1 MRNLIVFAS
10 HEGQTEQIA
19 ERIHRRLLEHSMP
32 SDVLDVVQHSATE
45 IQVEAYDAVLIGS
58 PMHFGRHDPR
68 IRFFIE
74 HNLAFLREVPTT
86 FFSVSLASAS
96 KKRKERAEAER
107 LANEF
112 LQSTQWTPPVMD
124 CFAGA
129 LKYSKYGWLK
139 RQIMHRIAQRSGEE
153 TSFEQDYE
161 YTDWERVDD
170 FADRFATLVRACK
183 RSPELRPRFSETRL
197 STREYSLRRGR
208 SKRRTANLY
217 HVVANG
223 GRLNGWVP
231 HTGAFRCMKSPL
243 IGRMCAK
250 RSRTKLGLARTSRK
264 RSQGDLL
271 LGVKQQTNKPH
282 PKLAASQRNGMPI
295 WCRTNR

>member
-19 ERIHRRLLEHSMP
+19 ERIHQRLRDHSMP
-32 SDVLDVVQHSATE
+32 SDVLDVVHHTATE
-45 IQVEAYDAVLIGS
+45 IQVEAYDAVLVGS

-74 HNLAFLREVPTT
+74 HNLGLLNEIPTA

-96 KKRKERAEAER
+96 KKRKDRAEAER

-112 LQSTQWTPPVMD
+112 LQSTNWSPPVMD

-139 RQIMHRIAQRSGEE
+139 RQIMHRIAQRSGAE
-153 TSFEQDYE
+153 TDVDQDYD
-161 YTDWERVDD
+161 YTDWERVDE
-170 FADRFATLVRACK
+170 FADRFATLVRACRRPPDP
-183 RSPELRPRFSETRL
+183 RSCFSEFRAPV
-197 STREYSLRRGR
+197 REYSLRGR
-208 SKRRTANLY
+208 RARRRTANLY

-223 GRLNGWVP
+223 GRLHGWLP
-231 HTGAFRCMKSPL
+231 RGGMFQCMKSPL
-243 IGRMCAK
+243 ISRMSAKKAASKVILSRATRRLSQGEPFVPRKQRVGRSLPNVMGK
-250 RSRTKLGLARTSRK
+250 QRSRLTMGARSR
-264 RSQGDLL
+264 
-271 LGVKQQTNKPH
+271 
-282 PKLAASQRNGMPI
+282 
-295 WCRTNR
+295 C

>member
-19 ERIHRRLLEHSMP
+19 ERIHRRLLHHRMP

-45 IQVEAYDAVLIGS
+45 IQVEAYDAVLVGS

-74 HNLAFLREVPTT
+74 HNLDFLNEIPTA

-112 LQSTQWTPPVMD
+112 LQSTLWNPPVMD

-139 RQIMHRIAQRSGEE
+139 RQIMHRIAQRAGAE
-153 TSFEQDYE
+153 TDFDQDYD

-170 FADRFATLVRACK
+170 FADRFATLVRAC
-183 RSPELRPRFSETRL
+183 RRPPEQRPRFSELRTPV
-197 STREYSLRRGR
+197 REYSLHRTR

-223 GRLNGWVP
+223 GRLHGWMSR
-231 HTGAFRCMKSPL
+231 ANSFRCMKSPL
-243 IGRMCAK
+243 IGRLCAK
-250 RSRTKLGLARTSRK
+250 RSRAKVVAPRATRKLIQGGPILAGKHRYA
-264 RSQGDLL
+264 
-271 LGVKQQTNKPH
+271 KPL
-282 PKLAASQRNGMPI
+282 PRLTFRQRNA
-295 WCRTNR
+295 

>member
-19 ERIHRRLLEHSMP
+19 ERIHQRLLDHSMP
-32 SDVLDVVQHSATE
+32 SDVLDVVNHTATE
-45 IQVEAYDAVLIGS
+45 IQVEAYDAVLVGS

-74 HNLAFLREVPTT
+74 HNRDLLNEIPTA

-96 KKRKERAEAER
+96 KKRKERAEADR

-112 LQSTQWTPPVMD
+112 LQSTEWTPAVMD

-139 RQIMHRIAQRSGEE
+139 RQIMHRIAQRAGAE
-153 TSFEQDYE
+153 TDVDQDYD
-161 YTDWERVDD
+161 YTDWERVDE
-170 FADRFATLVRACK
+170 FADRFATLVRACRRPPET
-183 RSPELRPRFSETRL
+183 RSRFSEFRKPV
-197 STREYSLRRGR
+197 REYSLRRKR
-208 SKRRTANLY
+208 PNRRTANLY

-223 GRLNGWVP
+223 GRLHGWLPRGGVF
-231 HTGAFRCMKSPL
+231 GCMKSPL
-243 IGRMCAK
+243 IGRMSAK
-250 RSRTKLGLARTSRK
+250 KAATKMVQSRTTRKLSQGEPFVPRKLRTGRSMPRIMGKPRTRLTLGTRSR
-264 RSQGDLL
+264 
-271 LGVKQQTNKPH
+271 
-282 PKLAASQRNGMPI
+282 
-295 WCRTNR
+295 C